1 MVSRIRSC
9 LNYCFTK
16 LKRFFPRLYNHA
28 PCIHTTYLIVHHGP
42 SIPNVS
48 FVQLSN
54 MGGGRSA
61 GELPSFNGQWARS
74 KIPSIDTRET
84 YLLSRVN
91 CEFSQDLSRYRVES
105 KIIRII
111 RTNISKRYLF
121 SRISKE
127 FCELL
132 PWIEN
137 YLSVPNA
144 NVSVLIFILESN
156 YQRFCPR
163 MSYRKRCLFSRIT
176 TEFYT

>member
-91 CEFSQDLSRYRVES
+91 CEFSQDLSRYRKLLELLERTFPKGIYSRELAKNFAKFCLGS
-105 KIIRII
+105 KII
-111 RTNISKRYLF
+111 Y
-121 SRISKE
+121 
-127 FCELL
+127 
-132 PWIEN
+132 P
-137 YLSVPNA
+137 Y
-144 NVSVLIFILESN
+144 
-156 YQRFCPR
+156 R
-163 MSYRKRCLFSRIT
+163 MRMWVF
-176 TEFYT
+176 

>member
-127 FCELL
+127 FCEVL
-132 PWIEN
+132 PKII
-137 YLSVPNA
+137 YPNA